1 MKQDCVGGLMETA
14 MENIKGMVEVNTIIG
29 DAVETPGGTV
39 IIPVSK
45 MCCGFASGG
54 THMVW
59 DKQDADGAQHPPF
72 GGGAGAGVSVQ
83 PVGFLLVGDSGVGK
97 SETAIRDCL
106 AARYNREDF
115 VLANKLSEWYFEK
128 EEDVLPLFE
137 SQLKLCGVD
146 YFDFYLFHCL
156 NRKSYPKHKECNTFE
171 IVKKGVKLVLPKTI
185 SSVWLEKANQVKTT
199 V

>member
-14 MENIKGMVEVNTIIG
+14 MENIKSMVEVNTIIG

-72 GGGAGAGVSVQ
+72 GGGAGAGAAAEQAAAVPEYGQRSGGDQVSRRV
-83 PVGFLLVGDSGVGK
+83 
-97 SETAIRDCL
+97 
-106 AARYNREDF
+106 
-115 VLANKLSEWYFEK
+115 
-128 EEDVLPLFE
+128 
-137 SQLKLCGVD
+137 
-146 YFDFYLFHCL
+146 
-156 NRKSYPKHKECNTFE
+156 
-171 IVKKGVKLVLPKTI
+171 
-185 SSVWLEKANQVKTT
+185 
-199 V
+199 

>member
-14 MENIKGMVEVNTIIG
+14 MENIKSMVEVNTIIG

-83 PVGFLLVGDSGVGK
+83 PVGFLQLQQ
-97 SETAIRDCL
+97 IWLL
-106 AARYNREDF
+106 AGPVIQYCIYWQ
-115 VLANKLSEWYFEK
+115 S
-128 EEDVLPLFE
+128 
-137 SQLKLCGVD
+137 
-146 YFDFYLFHCL
+146 L
-156 NRKSYPKHKECNTFE
+156 NRPRLSY
-171 IVKKGVKLVLPKTI
+171 L
-185 SSVWLEKANQVKTT
+185 
-199 V
+199 

>member
-14 MENIKGMVEVNTIIG
+14 MENIKSMVEVNTIIG

-83 PVGFLLVGDSGVGK
+83 PVGFLLVGDNDIRFQVVDHN
-97 SETAIRDCL
+97 AIYDRLIDEVPQMVEKL
-106 AARYNREDF
+106 AGH
-115 VLANKLSEWYFEK
+115 KK
-128 EEDVLPLFE
+128 E
-137 SQLKLCGVD
+137 SQ
-146 YFDFYLFHCL
+146 
-156 NRKSYPKHKECNTFE
+156 KENLAE
-171 IVKKGVKLVLPKTI
+171 QMVQVLQDSMQDK
-185 SSVWLEKANQVKTT
+185 
-199 V
+199 

>member
-14 MENIKGMVEVNTIIG
+14 MENIKSMVEVNTIIG
-29 DAVETPGGTV
+29 DAVETLGGTV

-83 PVGFLLVGDSGVGK
+83 PVGFLLVGDSDIRFQVVDHN
-97 SETAIRDCL
+97 AIYDRLIDEVPQMVEKL
-106 AARYNREDF
+106 AGHKKEAQKENLAEQMVQ
-115 VLANKLSEWYFEK
+115 VLQDSMQDK
-128 EEDVLPLFE
+128 
-137 SQLKLCGVD
+137 
-146 YFDFYLFHCL
+146 
-156 NRKSYPKHKECNTFE
+156 
-171 IVKKGVKLVLPKTI
+171 
-185 SSVWLEKANQVKTT
+185 
-199 V
+199 